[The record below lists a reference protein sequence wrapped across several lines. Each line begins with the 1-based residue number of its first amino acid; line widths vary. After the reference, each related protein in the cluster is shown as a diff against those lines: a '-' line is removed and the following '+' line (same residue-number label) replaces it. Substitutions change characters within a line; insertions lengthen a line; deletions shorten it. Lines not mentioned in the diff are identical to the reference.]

1 MTTIAIIPARGGS
14 KRIPGKNIKP
24 FLGKPIIAYSIET
37 AIKSGLFDRIIVST
51 DCEKIKAVAEFHGAE
66 VPFMRPADLADDHTG
81 VMDVLRHTITQLG
94 DNIKY
99 ACLIYTTA
107 PMLTADKLAEGYI
120 KIKHT
125 TAPYVL
131 SVTEF
136 DFPVQ
141 RALVVNTGQQI
152 KAHVEQTIN
161 MRSQDLTVMVHDA
174 AQFLW
179 CKAQAVRN
187 QVGLYGGETIAVHIP
202 KHQVCDIDT
211 PADWIQA
218 EMMYQAWRAQ
228 DNG

>member
-51 DCEKIKAVAEFHGAE
+51 DCEKTKAVAEYYGAE
-66 VPFMRPADLADDHTG
+66 VPFMRAGCLADGFTG
-81 VMDVLRHTITQLG
+81 VMDVLLDAIIRAGNDVDYT
-94 DNIKY
+94 
-99 ACLIYTTA
+99 CLIYATA

-120 KIKHT
+120 KIKHN

-141 RALVVNTGQQI
+141 RALVVNAGQQL

-161 MRSQDLTVMVHDA
+161 MRSQDLTAMVHDA
-174 AQFLW
+174 AQFCW
-179 CKAQAVRN
+179 CKAQAVIDGVN
-187 QVGLYGGETIAVHIP
+187 IYGGETIAVHIP

-211 PADWIQA
+211 PADWTRA

-228 DNG
+228 GNA